1 MLASLGFL
9 ASHFEQIGDASSVG
23 VGCLPKELQSHLSH
37 LLTCSIHH
45 QVHACN
51 MMGADNG
58 TPGSN
63 LAVATATEET
73 GKLDE
78 PSPAKDV
85 LVTKSSVETEEK
97 ESATVSVDNSENN
110 DENEEGKDTEDLN
123 DDPPKTFPQK
133 VGCTECGV

>member
-1 MLASLGFL
+1 M
-9 ASHFEQIGDASSVG
+9 
-23 VGCLPKELQSHLSH
+23 K
-37 LLTCSIHH
+37 SI
-45 QVHACN
+45 N
-51 MMGADNG
+51 
-58 TPGSN
+58 SW
-63 LAVATATEET
+63 
-73 GKLDE
+73 E

-133 VGCTECGV
+133 VSCTECGV